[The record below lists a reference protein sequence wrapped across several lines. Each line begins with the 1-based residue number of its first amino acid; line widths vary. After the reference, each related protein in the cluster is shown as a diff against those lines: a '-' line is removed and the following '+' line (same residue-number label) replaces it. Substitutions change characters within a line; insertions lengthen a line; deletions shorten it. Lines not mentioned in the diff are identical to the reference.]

1 MPALRPEQ
9 LEDVDRWLRA
19 VLWDHKLP
27 GTEKD
32 VEFEIHRSKGRLA
45 FKNGDVKLLQ
55 GVREI
60 FEIMDAP
67 NGAEITSTEGKI
79 ILIGRGVQGIDFES
93 SLRQTIS

>member
-1 MPALRPEQ
+1 MPALRPGQ

-27 GTEKD
+27 DAENAS
-32 VEFEIHRSKGRLA
+32 EFEIHRSKGRLVV
-45 FKNGDVKLLQ
+45 KNGNVKLLQ

-79 ILIGRGVQGIDFES
+79 ILIGRGVQDIDFES
-93 SLRQTIS
+93 NFRQTIS

>member
-1 MPALRPEQ
+1 M
-9 LEDVDRWLRA
+9 
-19 VLWDHKLP
+19 
-27 GTEKD
+27 
-32 VEFEIHRSKGRLA
+32 

-93 SLRQTIS
+93 NFRQTVG

>member
-1 MPALRPEQ
+1 

-27 GTEKD
+27 ATD
-32 VEFEIHRSKGRLA
+32 SAVEFEIHRTKGRLV

-60 FEIMDAP
+60 FELIDAP
-67 NGAEITSTEGKI
+67 NGAEISSTEGKI

-93 SLRQTIS
+93 NFRQTIN